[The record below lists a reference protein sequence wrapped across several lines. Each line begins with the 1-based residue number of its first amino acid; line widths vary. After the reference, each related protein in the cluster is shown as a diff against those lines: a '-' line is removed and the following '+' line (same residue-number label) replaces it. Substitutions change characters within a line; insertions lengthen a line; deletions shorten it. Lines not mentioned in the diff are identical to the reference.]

1 MANVFDQFDEV
12 EAGNPFDEFD
22 PDPQVEAKKAKNRK
36 TLSAGER
43 FLAGVRSPIDG
54 GTQMAAKANKWLADR
69 GLVPRL
75 EKDPLPEIEQRRAAY
90 EAGKP
95 EGFDWANLAGQI
107 VSPANLALMVIPGGG
122 VVKAASLGAASGALE
137 PVAEGE
143 DFTSAKARQMARGAA
158 GGAAFN
164 VGARAVGRVLSP
176 NAAQNQQLR
185 LLRREGV
192 QPTIGQALGGRASKT
207 EEKLMSV
214 PIFGDAIGLA
224 RDRSRRQF
232 NQAALNRVTDTL
244 PPGTPRVREVGT
256 EGVREAGDRVSRV
269 YDEADAL
276 LNTPRAPRVDRRTLT
291 DVQDVIR
298 RAQQGGL
305 PQMHQDTLRAL
316 LNEVGT
322 DVSRFGT
329 IRDFKRI
336 DSRLGE
342 RAAHFGKS
350 GSAYERDL
358 GTSIGDIQ
366 RALRE
371 GMMRR
376 RPQAGVLNTMADD
389 AYGNLVRVENAANR
403 AALTGGNFTPGQL
416 LQSIKQGDPRIRHRG
431 FARGEARMQD
441 FAQAGQEV
449 LGSTVP
455 NSGSADRLL
464 LPSLARGA
472 TTGTGLGAASAVDPT
487 GASQAVLATLG
498 AGAAAYTPLVQRLL
512 VAAASNR
519 PEVAAAARAQLAR
532 IAPHLAVPGAA
543 AANGFFSEE

>member
-1 MANVFDQFDEV
+1 MANPFDQFDEV
-12 EAGNPFDEFD
+12 EEGNPFDEFD
-22 PDPQVEAKKAKNRK
+22 VDPKVEAKKASNRK
-36 TLSAGER
+36 VLSAGER

-95 EGFDWANLAGQI
+95 EGIDWFNLAGQI
-107 VSPANLALMVIPGGG
+107 VSPANLALMAVPGGG
-122 VVKAASLGAASGALE
+122 VVKAGMIGAASGALE
-137 PVAEGE
+137 PVAEGD
-143 DFTSAKARQMARGAA
+143 DFATSKARQMAIGA
-158 GGAAFN
+158 GGGAVFN
-164 VGARAVGRVLSP
+164 AGARTVGRMFSP
-176 NAAQNQQLR
+176 NAAQNPHLR

-192 QPTIGQALGGRASKT
+192 QPTIGQALGGRSSKV

-232 NQAALNRVTDTL
+232 NQAALNRVTDSL
-244 PPGTPRVREVGT
+244 PPGTPRVRNVGE
-256 EGVREAGDRVSRV
+256 EGVREAGDRVSQV

-276 LNTPRAPRVDRRTLT
+276 LNTPRAPRADRRTLT
-291 DVQDVIR
+291 DIQDVIR

-358 GTSIGDIQ
+358 GTAIGDVQ

-371 GMMRR
+371 GIMRR

-389 AYGNLVRVENAANR
+389 AYGNLVRVEGAANK

-441 FAQAGQEV
+441 LGRAGQEV

-455 NSGSADRLL
+455 DSGTAGRLL
-464 LPSLARGA
+464 LPSLARGV
-472 TTGTGLGAASAVDPT
+472 TSGGAGGVAAALDPT
-487 GASQAVLATLG
+487 GASQTVLAGLG

-512 VAAASNR
+512 VAAASSR

-532 IAPHLAVPGAA
+532 IAPHLAVPGAVG
-543 AANGFFSEE
+543 ANNFFEGE